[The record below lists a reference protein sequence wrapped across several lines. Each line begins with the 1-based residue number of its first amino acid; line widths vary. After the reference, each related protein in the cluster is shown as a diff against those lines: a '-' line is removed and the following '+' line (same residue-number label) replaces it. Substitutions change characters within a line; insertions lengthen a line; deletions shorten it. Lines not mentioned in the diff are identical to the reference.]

1 MDLFFLSANSGEVDK
16 ESTGQ
21 AVAVIA
27 SGDGAVQSR
36 GFRRLIKSR
45 AGEQNT
51 RVLLEELFADLR
63 RRSGALVIAS
73 TTGTELAYESAALQ
87 NGVFTHALINGLRM
101 ASTDL
106 NSDGVISVSELREM
120 VATNVAQLTA
130 GRQRPVAR
138 REGIDFDLAVARP
151 TSSAAPGSL

>member
-1 MDLFFLSANSGEVDK
+1 MAW
-16 ESTGQ
+16 
-21 AVAVIA
+21 
-27 SGDGAVQSR
+27 
-36 GFRRLIKSR
+36 KS
-45 AGEQNT
+45 
-51 RVLLEELFADLR
+51 LEELVSGGSADPQPQQKSSFTGGAARPSLEKWLC
-63 RRSGALVIAS
+63 SSYPPGALVIAS

>member
-1 MDLFFLSANSGEVDK
+1 
-16 ESTGQ
+16 
-21 AVAVIA
+21 
-27 SGDGAVQSR
+27 
-36 GFRRLIKSR
+36 
-45 AGEQNT
+45 
-51 RVLLEELFADLR
+51 
-63 RRSGALVIAS
+63 
-73 TTGTELAYESAALQ
+73 
-87 NGVFTHALINGLRM
+87 M